1 MLLIFVTVVV
11 GVLADDPE
19 LDRANLE
26 RFEREFGK
34 QILPIIETHC
44 LSCHDTKTK
53 EAELDLTGFRRLQDV
68 TKSHRLWKTILDRVE
83 AGEMPPDEA
92 TKKLSDVDRQA
103 LTQWIRG
110 VRQVDAK
117 RNAGDPGA
125 VLAHRLSNAQYD
137 YSIRDLTGVDIRP
150 TSTFPVDPA
159 NEAGFDN
166 SGESLTMSPALM
178 QKYLQAARSVV
189 DHLVLA
195 PGGIRFAPHPVATDT
210 DRDKYCVKRIVE
222 FYGRQPT
229 DYADYFFAAWKYRH
243 RVALGK
249 PNATLEGIA
258 GEEQVSARYLP
269 MVWDALTEEVVD
281 IGPLQTLQEMWN
293 ELPGPTQIAE
303 SRAACARMRDFV
315 VQARKR
321 FEPTFGNLHIEEV
334 HKGTQAFVLWKN
346 KQYASHRRSADF
358 GFLDDETAEPV
369 DAADRAS
376 FIAAC
381 EKFCSVF
388 PDAFY
393 ISERGRQYLGTPSD
407 EEGKADC

>member
-1 MLLIFVTVVV
+1 MIIRLCSMLLIFVTVVV

-222 FYGRQPT
+222 FYRRQPT

-303 SRAACARMRDFV
+303 SRAACSSNA
-315 VQARKR
+315 
-321 FEPTFGNLHIEEV
+321 
-334 HKGTQAFVLWKN
+334 
-346 KQYASHRRSADF
+346 
-358 GFLDDETAEPV
+358 
-369 DAADRAS
+369 
-376 FIAAC
+376 
-381 EKFCSVF
+381 
-388 PDAFY
+388 
-393 ISERGRQYLGTPSD
+393 
-407 EEGKADC
+407 